1 MTIHASP
8 PSLHAAA
15 GAAAPG
21 AERPPT
27 TEERRR
33 LYREQG
39 SWGDTRLQDLFDH
52 WVATRPNACS
62 VVDPPDRARFTEG
75 APRRVTWQE
84 LGDGVKALSGVLLD
98 AGYRRGDVVL
108 LQLPSVHE
116 FFVAYLA
123 CFRLGL
129 VASPVPVAY
138 RAHELAHIVPHARV
152 RGLIG
157 MGQVGG
163 FNHGELLMQMAH
175 HPEVRQVMLWGDD
188 LPEGAVD
195 LGAAMRR
202 QAQDPTLE
210 TRLQEATRG
219 IPVTADDVCL
229 LLWTS
234 GTEALPKPVP
244 RTHNHCLVAR
254 KLMTEP
260 ASLEIGD
267 CLLSPRLLNT
277 MGGFAGTVMTW
288 LDCAAQV
295 VLHQPLNLPL
305 FLQQIADERPVFTSG
320 PPALLQQLMADPHAM
335 QLLANSPLRCISSGS
350 AALPE
355 EVMLRFKRECGID
368 ILNFYG
374 SSEGGSLSATPR
386 DMDDLGARAR
396 YFARFGAPNC
406 ESTLSTARYV
416 YTRLIDPETEV
427 SIEQPGV
434 VGELCFD
441 GPTLFNGYLG
451 MPEATEVSFTRRGEY
466 RSGDLFEI
474 AGDRGQWLRFVGR
487 RKEIIVRGGMN
498 ISALE
503 VEGLLAQVPGIR
515 EVAAV
520 GLPDERL
527 GEIVCAVVVLA
538 PDMDLDLPALT
549 RHLQETL
556 SVAIYKCPEAL
567 LRVESL
573 PRNPAGKVLKATLR
587 QQAQDASLRGDDS
600 LERRGQPR

>member
-1 MTIHASP
+1 MNPIA
-8 PSLHAAA
+8 
-15 GAAAPG
+15 
-21 AERPPT
+21 
-27 TEERRR
+27 EERRR
-33 LYREQG
+33 RYREQG
-39 SWGDTRLQDLFDH
+39 WWGDTRLQDLFDH
-52 WVATRPNACS
+52 WVATRPQACS
-62 VVDPPDRARFTEG
+62 VVDPPDRARFTDG
-75 APRRVTWQE
+75 APRRLNWQE
-84 LGDGVKALSGVLLD
+84 VDAAVKALCGVLLQS
-98 AGYRRGDVVL
+98 GLRRGDVVL

-116 FFVAYLA
+116 FLVAYIA

-152 RGLIG
+152 RALIG
-157 MGQVGG
+157 MNRVGE
-163 FNHGELLMQMAH
+163 FNHGELLMQMAQH
-175 HPEVRQVMLWGDD
+175 SHVHAVMLWGES
-188 LPEGAVD
+188 LPTGALD
-195 LGAAMRR
+195 LGAAMRG
-202 QAQDPTLE
+202 QAQDPTLAA
-210 TRLQEATRG
+210 RLQEAERTN
-219 IPVTADDVCL
+219 PVSADDVCL

-244 RTHNHCLVAR
+244 RTHNNCLPAR

-260 ASLEIGD
+260 AGLQTGE

-295 VLHQPLNLPL
+295 VLHQPLNLPI

-320 PPALLQQLMADPHAM
+320 PPALLQQLMVDPQAM

-355 EVMLRFKRECGID
+355 EVMLRFKRDCGID
-368 ILNFYG
+368 IFNFYG

-386 DMDDLGARAR
+386 DMDDLGARTR
-396 YFARFGAPNC
+396 YFARFGAPSC
-406 ESTLSTARYV
+406 ESTLRSARYV
-416 YTRLIDPETEV
+416 QTRLIDPETQAT
-427 SIEQPGV
+427 IEQPGV

-441 GPTLFNGYLG
+441 GPMVFGGYLG
-451 MPEATEVSFTRRGEY
+451 MPEASEAAFTRHGEY

-474 AGDRGQWLRFVGR
+474 AGERGQWLRFVGR

-503 VEGLLAQVPGIR
+503 VEGLLTQVPGIQ
-515 EVAAV
+515 EAAAV

-527 GEIVCAVVVLA
+527 GETVCAVVVLA
-538 PDMDLDLPALT
+538 PGTTLDLPALT
-549 RHLQETL
+549 HHLQETL

-573 PRNPAGKVLKATLR
+573 PRNPAGKVLKSALR
-587 QQAQDASLRGDDS
+587 KQVQEAASRSDGS
-600 LERRGQPR
+600 LERRGPRRS

>member
-1 MTIHASP
+1 MNQSV
-8 PSLHAAA
+8 
-15 GAAAPG
+15 
-21 AERPPT
+21 
-27 TEERRR
+27 EERRCR
-33 LYREQG
+33 YREQG
-39 SWGDTRLQDLFDH
+39 WWGDTRLQDLFDH
-52 WVATRPNACS
+52 WVTTRPQACS
-62 VVDPPDRARFTEG
+62 VVDPPDRARFTDG
-75 APRRVTWQE
+75 AARRLSWQE
-84 LGDGVKALSGVLLD
+84 VDEAVRALCGVLLEV
-98 AGYRRGDVVL
+98 GLQRGDVVL

-116 FFVAYLA
+116 FLVAYVA

-138 RAHELAHIVPHARV
+138 RAHELTHIVPHARV
-152 RGLIG
+152 RALIG
-157 MGQVGG
+157 MSRVGG
-163 FNHGELLMQMAH
+163 FNHGELLMQMGQ
-175 HPEVRQVMLWGDD
+175 HPGVCAVMLWGDA
-188 LPEGAVD
+188 LPAGALN
-195 LGAAMRR
+195 LGAAMRG
-202 QAQDPTLE
+202 QAQDPTLAA
-210 TRLQEATRG
+210 RLRESERAN
-219 IPVTADDVCL
+219 PVTADDICL

-244 RTHNHCLVAR
+244 RTHNNCLPAR

-260 ASLEIGD
+260 AGLKTGE

-295 VLHQPLNLPL
+295 VLHQPLDLPL

-320 PPALLQQLMADPHAM
+320 PPALLQQLMADPQAM
-335 QLLANSPLRCISSGS
+335 QTLANSPLRCISSGS

-368 ILNFYG
+368 IFNFYG
-374 SSEGGSLSATPR
+374 SSEGGSLSATPC

-396 YFARFGAPNC
+396 YFARFGAPSC
-406 ESTLSTARYV
+406 ESTLSAARYV
-416 YTRLIDPETEV
+416 QTRLIDPETEDT
-427 SIEQPGV
+427 IEQPGV

-441 GPTLFNGYLG
+441 GPILFGGYLD
-451 MPEATEVSFTRRGEY
+451 MPEATEAAFTRRGEY

-503 VEGLLAQVPGIR
+503 VEGLLTQVPGIT
-515 EVAAV
+515 EAAAV

-527 GEIVCAVVVLA
+527 GETVCAVVVLA
-538 PDMDLDLPALT
+538 PGMTLDLPALT

-567 LRVESL
+567 IRVESL
-573 PRNPAGKVLKATLR
+573 PRNPAGKVLKSALR
-587 QQAQDASLRGDDS
+587 KQVQDAASRGDRA
-600 LERRGQPR
+600 LERRGPKR

>member
-1 MTIHASP
+1 MN
-8 PSLHAAA
+8 
-15 GAAAPG
+15 
-21 AERPPT
+21 PT
-27 TEERRR
+27 AEERRR
-33 LYREQG
+33 RYREQG
-39 SWGDTRLQDLFDH
+39 WWGDTRLQDLFDH
-52 WVATRPNACS
+52 WVATRPQACS
-62 VVDPPDRARFTEG
+62 VVDPPDRARFTDG
-75 APRRVTWQE
+75 APRRLTWQE
-84 LGDGVKALSGVLLD
+84 VDDAVQALCGVLIGSGL
-98 AGYRRGDVVL
+98 RRGDVVL

-116 FFVAYLA
+116 FLVAYIA

-138 RAHELAHIVPHARV
+138 RAHELAHIVPHAQV
-152 RGLIG
+152 RALIG
-157 MGQVGG
+157 MCRVGG
-163 FNHGELLMQMAH
+163 FNHGELLMQMAQYPH
-175 HPEVRQVMLWGDD
+175 VRAVMLWGETVPAGALD
-188 LPEGAVD
+188 LA
-195 LGAAMRR
+195 AAMRG
-202 QAQDPTLE
+202 QAQDPTLAA
-210 TRLQEATRG
+210 RLQEAEQAN
-219 IPVTADDVCL
+219 PVTADDVCL

-244 RTHNHCLVAR
+244 RTHNNCLPSR

-260 ASLEIGD
+260 AGLQTGD

-295 VLHQPLNLPL
+295 VLHQPLDLSV
-305 FLQQIADERPVFTSG
+305 FLQQIVDERPVFTSG
-320 PPALLQQLMADPHAM
+320 PPALLQQVMADPQAM
-335 QLLANSPLRCISSGS
+335 QMLANSPLRCISSGS

-396 YFARFGAPNC
+396 YFARFGAPSC
-406 ESTLSTARYV
+406 ESTLSSARYV
-416 YTRLIDPETEV
+416 QTRLINPETELTV
-427 SIEQPGV
+427 EQPGV

-441 GPTLFNGYLG
+441 GPMLFGGYLG
-451 MPEATEVSFTRRGEY
+451 MPEATQAAFTGRGEY

-515 EVAAV
+515 DAAAV

-527 GEIVCAVVVLA
+527 GETVCAVVVLD
-538 PDMDLDLPALT
+538 PDAELDLPALT

-556 SVAIYKCPEAL
+556 KVAIYKCPEAL
-567 LRVESL
+567 LRLESL
-573 PRNPAGKVLKATLR
+573 PRNPAGKILKSALR
-587 QQAQDASLRGDDS
+587 KQAQEAALRDDGS
-600 LERRGQPR
+600 LERRGPKR